1 MGMITIVLITVKI
14 LCLVLG
20 GFLFIAGI
28 KLLVDFIESVKFQ
41 GICLSDMVWLFAG
54 LIFFI
59 MAIPLL
65 ILVFIPV

>member
-41 GICLSDMVWLFAG
+41 EICLSDMVWLFAG

-65 ILVFIPV
+65 ILVFIPI